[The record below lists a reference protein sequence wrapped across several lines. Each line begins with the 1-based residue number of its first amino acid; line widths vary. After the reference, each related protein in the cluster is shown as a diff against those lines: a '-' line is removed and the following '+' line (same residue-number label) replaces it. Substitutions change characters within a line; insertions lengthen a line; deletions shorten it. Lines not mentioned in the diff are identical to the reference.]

1 MITCIERA
9 APTASRRGVSLFLL
23 TALVVLASG
32 VRAENWPGWRGPRGD
47 GTSLETN
54 VPVRWSPTNNVV
66 WTATLPGRGHGSP
79 IVWGDRMFLLAARE
93 EREERVVVCVD
104 ARTGTSVW
112 QRTVVTAPLEKKH
125 SLNSYASSTPATD
138 GRLVFVTFLDRK
150 DMVVA
155 AYDFDGNRQWLVRP
169 GPFASVHGF
178 CSSPVIF
185 EDKVIVN
192 GDHDGDAFI
201 VALDRSTGRTLWK
214 IVREHRTRSYCT
226 PLIRPLAGKTQM
238 VLSGSKCVASYDPQ
252 TGARY
257 WIIDGP
263 TDQTVASMVYNE
275 RADLLLYSG
284 GFPELHILGIKPDGQ
299 GNVTRTHVAWR
310 TTQGVSYVPAPIAF
324 GEYFIVVS
332 DAGKAT
338 CFQAADGRVLWS
350 ERFGAEHAA
359 LVSAGGLVYC
369 LADAGVMTVI
379 KPGPTF
385 QAVARNELGGKF
397 FASPAISGGRMF
409 LRSDQRL
416 WCLGDRE
423 RSVR

>member
-1 MITCIERA
+1 MVLLA
-9 APTASRRGVSLFLL
+9 ALL
-23 TALVVLASG
+23 ALAPG
-32 VRAENWPGWRGPRGD
+32 TRAENWPGWRGPRGD

-54 VPVRWSPTNNVV
+54 VPVRWSPGSNVV
-66 WTATLPGRGHGSP
+66 WTAALPGRGHGSP
-79 IVWGDRMFLLAARE
+79 IVWGDRIFLLAAFE
-93 EREERVVVCVD
+93 EREERAVVCVN
-104 ARTGTSVW
+104 ARTGASVW

-185 EDKVIVN
+185 QDKVIVN

-201 VALDRSTGRTLWK
+201 VALDRNTGRTLWN
-214 IVREHRTRSYCT
+214 IARENRMRSYCT

-263 TDQTVASMVYNE
+263 TDQTVASLVYNE
-275 RADLLLYSG
+275 RADMLLYTG
-284 GFPELHILGIKPDGQ
+284 GYPELHILGIKPDGQ

-310 TTQGVSYVPAPIAF
+310 TTQGVSYVPAPISF
-324 GEYFIVVS
+324 GDYFMVVS
-332 DAGKAT
+332 DAGKTT

-350 ERFGAEHAA
+350 ERLGAEHAA
-359 LVSAGGLVYC
+359 LVSAGGLVYA
-369 LADAGVMTVI
+369 LSDAGVMTVI
-379 KPGPTF
+379 KPGPVF
-385 QAVARNELGGKF
+385 QVVARNELGEKF
-397 FASPAISGGRMF
+397 FASPALSGGRMY

-416 WCLGDRE
+416 WCLGERE
-423 RSVR
+423 HSVR